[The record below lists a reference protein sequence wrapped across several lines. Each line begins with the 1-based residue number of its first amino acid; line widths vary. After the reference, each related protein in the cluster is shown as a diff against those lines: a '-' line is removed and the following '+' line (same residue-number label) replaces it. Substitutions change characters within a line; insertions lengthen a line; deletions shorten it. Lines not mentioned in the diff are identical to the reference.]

1 MGKTFDLDELIIS
14 ESFSFQYGVEGIYVL
29 EAINKDTCID
39 REMDSEHIERVNKK
53 NEREIK
59 FNRTVNDACIAKT
72 GFVYIT
78 DTVSNCIAC
87 LPP

>member
-1 MGKTFDLDELIIS
+1 MQMKKYSLIYIREETSDQLIKFLMGKTFDLDELIIS

-53 NEREIK
+53 K
-59 FNRTVNDACIAKT
+59 
-72 GFVYIT
+72 
-78 DTVSNCIAC
+78 
-87 LPP
+87 